1 MSQALH
7 SSESG
12 CRASTSLFRFRVVE
26 RVILAM
32 RERVDEPLSLQL
44 LADIAIMSPYHF
56 DRVFRQ
62 TTGIPACQFL
72 GAIRLEKAKR
82 LLLTTD
88 LSVTD
93 ICFEVGYNS
102 LGTFITRFTQLV
114 GLPPRRL
121 RQLAKKKS
129 NSRLGSLPDSNPQAA
144 DSKAAEPIRGRILAE
159 DAAPGPV
166 FVGLFPRPIP
176 QGRPAGCALLNGP
189 GDYAL
194 PPVPDGSYY
203 AFAAAF
209 RQSDNPVNYLLPD
222 MSKVRVGVSECIE
235 VRDNQTAD
243 TTDVMLRPIKLT
255 DPPLLVALP
264 FLLHEQ
270 FSFAPDESNLI

>member
-12 CRASTSLFRFRVVE
+12 CRASTSLFRFQVVE

-72 GAIRLEKAKR
+72 GAIRLDKAKR

-121 RQLAKKKS
+121 RQLAEKKS
-129 NSRLGSLPDSNPQAA
+129 NPCLGSLPDSNPQAA
-144 DSKAAEPIRGRILAE
+144 DPKAVKLIRGRILAE
-159 DAAPGPV
+159 DAVPGPV

-209 RQSDNPVNYLLPD
+209 RQSDNPLNYLLPD
-222 MSKVRVGVSECIE
+222 MSEVRVGVSECIE

-264 FLLHEQ
+264 FLLYEQ
-270 FSFAPDESNLI
+270 FSFAPDQSNLI